1 MRLGFGI
8 APYVEITGGELYE
21 GARVHVEPS
30 GEVFVTTGAG
40 SQGQGH
46 QTVLAQI
53 TAEVLGVD
61 FDDVAVKTGD
71 SRHFK
76 WATGTFA
83 SRIGVI
89 SGNAVAKAAEKVRE
103 KTLTLAAEVLE
114 AAKEDLTIEAGSV
127 HVRGAAQ
134 PRVSLKELAVLANP
148 LRVAYDDAALA
159 ASQFAEK
166 QVPTLELLDEPGLEA
181 SAYFAPARPSYASG
195 CHAAVVAVDPE
206 TFQIEVKRYAA
217 VHDCGRVINPTILEG
232 QIRGGVAQGIGGA
245 FYEQIHYD
253 QNGQLVNANFMDYL
267 IPYSTEIPSI
277 ELGHVETPS
286 PLNPLGLKGAGEAG
300 VMPPAA
306 VIVGAIEDALGF
318 GIYESPLSP
327 SRLFE
332 LAQAERGGA
341 PPPGT

>member
-1 MRLGFGI
+1 M
-8 APYVEITGGELYE
+8 
-21 GARVHVEPS
+21 
-30 GEVFVTTGAG
+30 
-40 SQGQGH
+40 
-46 QTVLAQI
+46 
-53 TAEVLGVD
+53 
-61 FDDVAVKTGD
+61 
-71 SRHFK
+71 
-76 WATGTFA
+76 
-83 SRIGVI
+83 
-89 SGNAVAKAAEKVRE
+89 
-103 KTLTLAAEVLE
+103 
-114 AAKEDLTIEAGSV
+114 

-181 SAYFAPARPSYASG
+181 SAYFAPTKPSYASG

-245 FYEQIHYD
+245 FYERIHYD
-253 QNGQLVNANFMDYL
+253 ENGQLVNANFMDYL

-318 GIYESPLSP
+318 QIYESPLSP

-332 LAQAERGGA
+332 LAQAERRGA
-341 PPPGT
+341 